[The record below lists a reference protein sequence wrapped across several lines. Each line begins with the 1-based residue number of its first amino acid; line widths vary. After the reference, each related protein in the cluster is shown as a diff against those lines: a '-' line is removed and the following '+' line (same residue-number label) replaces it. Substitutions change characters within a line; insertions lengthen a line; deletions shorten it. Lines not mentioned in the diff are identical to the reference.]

1 MYGAVVVSG
10 TTLGLTCLLTGMPG
24 LRLYG
29 VIAAQAVGQVLI
41 LLWNMGILALWRKER
56 RAAVQA

>member
-1 MYGAVVVSG
+1 M
-10 TTLGLTCLLTGMPG
+10 TCLLAAMPG

-41 LLWNMGILALWRKER
+41 LLWNVGILALWRKER
-56 RAAVQA
+56 RSVIHT

>member
-1 MYGAVVVSG
+1 
-10 TTLGLTCLLTGMPG
+10 MPG